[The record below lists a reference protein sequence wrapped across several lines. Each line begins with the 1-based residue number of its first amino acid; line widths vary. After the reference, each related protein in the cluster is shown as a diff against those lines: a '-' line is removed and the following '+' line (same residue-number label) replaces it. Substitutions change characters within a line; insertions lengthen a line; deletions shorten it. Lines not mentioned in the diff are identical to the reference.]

1 MWRKMPLSR
10 IIMTSAEFIQIGQRI
25 AKVERGY
32 QKPLAKA
39 IGVSTDSVKRY
50 AAGETIPRP
59 IQILMR
65 LLAVIA
71 ADN

>member
-1 MWRKMPLSR
+1 MWRKMPLSG
-10 IIMTSAEFIQIGQRI
+10 ITMTSAEFIQIGQRI

-65 LLAVIA
+65 VLDVIA